1 MTPEQIKI
9 KKLNDAWIKRE
20 NPLNVITQRNRAK
33 NMLRKQLD
41 EMTVNAIGKNLWARK
56 FKSVRG

>member
-20 NPLNVITQRNRAK
+20 PVNVMTQRNRAK
-33 NMLRKQLD
+33 NMLRKQTD
-41 EMTVNAIGKNLWARK
+41 EMTVNAIGQNSWARK
-56 FKSVRG
+56 FQSVRG